1 MPHNIVTG
9 DRVFIDYTPIMDNT
23 NKTFAARQYKGV
35 EEIVVTQNGSGYNVD
50 IPPVI
55 TIDGDGENAVIEAN
69 LTSVGSISEFD
80 IINSGHGFTNNPR
93 IISSHPQIF
102 KKANYYATL
111 FSNNDYV
118 KINDI
123 VVTESKE
130 VILCGK
136 TLDAQGDTV
145 GFVSK
150 ISALGIKEWEKTL
163 ESSLPS
169 EDNLFGV

>member
-1 MPHNIVTG
+1 M
-9 DRVFIDYTPIMDNT
+9 
-23 NKTFAARQYKGV
+23 
-35 EEIVVTQNGSGYNVD
+35 
-50 IPPVI
+50 
-55 TIDGDGENAVIEAN
+55 N
-69 LTSVGSISEFD
+69 LILSI
-80 IINSGHGFTNNPR
+80 GHGFTNNPR

-102 KKANYYATL
+102 KKANYYAN
-111 FSNNDYV
+111 FYSPNNDYV

-169 EDNLFGV
+169 GTAPIWSLKNSL